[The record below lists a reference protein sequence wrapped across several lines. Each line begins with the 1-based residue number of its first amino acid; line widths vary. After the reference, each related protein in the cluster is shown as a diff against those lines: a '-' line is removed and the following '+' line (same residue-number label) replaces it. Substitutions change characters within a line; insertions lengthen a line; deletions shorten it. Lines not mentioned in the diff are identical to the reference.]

1 MMKFQFFCEFLLVA
15 VFCNI
20 GFKVHGVRVTHFDL
34 PRKRKVKLIPKI
46 KLSGIILSSCLM
58 KKDGRLPIYPVSQTQ
73 DRKQLTASNRVTGGS
88 ALI

>member
-1 MMKFQFFCEFLLVA
+1 
-15 VFCNI
+15 
-20 GFKVHGVRVTHFDL
+20 
-34 PRKRKVKLIPKI
+34 
-46 KLSGIILSSCLM
+46 M